1 MVIVAQATDWSEV
14 SHSVAKTGLLVANRT
29 LGGQP
34 TSWNLVAV
42 LGFDWRY
49 VCFTMRGHMIID
61 PVVTTV
67 DTVPRRKVG
76 LVVIPSGRYYTCNV
90 PRAMT
95 CGHYIVSATIFSTFP
110 ATLRSRILRLR
121 GGWWHACHD

>member
-14 SHSVAKTGLLVANRT
+14 ATQWLGQAFWLQIVL

-42 LGFDWRY
+42 LGLDWRY
-49 VCFTMRGHMIID
+49 VCLQSGGHMVTD

-67 DTVPRRKVG
+67 DPVPRRKVG
-76 LVVIPSGRYYTCNV
+76 PVVAVTTLV
-90 PRAMT
+90 
-95 CGHYIVSATIFSTFP
+95 TFP
-110 ATLRSRILRLR
+110 AP
-121 GGWWHACHD
+121 